1 MLTLKKLGLTN
12 DQISALGPDEIPFK
26 DTGLAGRDNMTS
38 VIDAQ
43 KQFYNDLE
51 LNYLKH
57 YAQMDPMDKEVA
69 RIAEGKVDG
78 QDPTEE
84 GTSPSIRPEDM
95 FKLPIDYNHWSKK
108 K

>member
-12 DQISALGPDEIPFK
+12 DQIAALGPDEIPFK

-51 LNYLKH
+51 LNY
-57 YAQMDPMDKEVA
+57 
-69 RIAEGKVDG
+69 
-78 QDPTEE
+78 
-84 GTSPSIRPEDM
+84 
-95 FKLPIDYNHWSKK
+95 
-108 K
+108 